1 MSQESVEY
9 KASHGGARKKAGR
22 KSNYDK
28 TIVMRVPEKYKGAIK
43 SLINHLD
50 DSQMINKDYSP
61 ATSAPVFIRSLLDR
75 AQQVTF
81 TVSPMQNS
89 EVEP

>member
-1 MSQESVEY
+1 MSQESVEN
-9 KASHGGARKKAGR
+9 KSRRGGARENAGR
-22 KSNYDK
+22 KSDYDK

-61 ATSAPVFIRSLLDR
+61 ATSDPVFIRSLLDR

-81 TVSPMQNS
+81 TVSPMRNS
-89 EVEP
+89 KVEP